1 MEKLLEINGLKSW
14 YGLSQALF
22 DVNLEINQGEVV
34 ALLGRNGMGKST
46 TIRSICG
53 LIRNYEGDIKFK
65 NISIIN
71 QPSYKIAQLG
81 IGLVPE
87 GRRAFTNLTV
97 LENLTATAVEGEWNL
112 DMVFHLFPKLAERKH
127 QNASTLS
134 GGEQQMLVIGRALMT
149 NPNLLILDEATEGLS
164 PTIRSE
170 IWKVITILKSKGVS
184 ILIID
189 KSLKQL
195 QDLADKFYI
204 LDRNGRIL
212 KKSDNLENLIRKI
225 EWNKLKL
232 VK

>member
-1 MEKLLEINGLKSW
+1 MKKLLEINELKSW

-22 DVNLEINQGEVV
+22 DVYLEINQGEVV

-53 LIRNYEGDIKFK
+53 LISNYEGYIKFK
-65 NISIIN
+65 NISIIH

-87 GRRAFTNLTV
+87 GRRAFTNLSV

-112 DMVFHLFPKLAERKH
+112 DKVFHLFPKLAERKH

-204 LDRNGRIL
+204 LEKGKTVWDGSSN
-212 KKSDNLENLIRKI
+212 NLTSKI
-225 EWNKLKL
+225 AQRYLG
-232 VK
+232 V

>member
-1 MEKLLEINGLKSW
+1 MKKLLEINELKSW

-22 DVNLEINQGEVV
+22 DVYLEINQGEVV

-53 LIRNYEGDIKFK
+53 LISNYEGDIKFK

-112 DMVFHLFPKLAERKH
+112 DKVFHLFPKLAERKH

-204 LDRNGRIL
+204 LEKGKTVWNGSS
-212 KKSDNLENLIRKI
+212 KNLTSKI
-225 EWNKLKL
+225 AQRYLG
-232 VK
+232 V

>member
-53 LIRNYEGDIKFK
+53 LISNYEGDIKFK

-87 GRRAFTNLTV
+87 GRRAFTNLT
-97 LENLTATAVEGEWNL
+97 ENLTATAVEGEWNL
-112 DMVFHLFPKLAERKH
+112 DKVFHLFPKLAERKH

-204 LDRNGRIL
+204 LEKGKTVWDGSS
-212 KKSDNLENLIRKI
+212 KNLTSKI
-225 EWNKLKL
+225 AQRYLG
-232 VK
+232 V

>member
-14 YGLSQALF
+14 YGSSQALF

-53 LIRNYEGDIKFK
+53 LISNYEGDIKFK
-65 NISIIN
+65 NTSIIN

-97 LENLTATAVEGEWNL
+97 LENLTATAVEGEWSLEMDFN
-112 DMVFHLFPKLAERKH
+112 LFPKLAERKY
-127 QNASTLS
+127 QSASTLS

-164 PTIRSE
+164 PTIRLE
-170 IWKVITILKSKGVS
+170 IWKVIKILKSKGVS

-204 LDRNGRIL
+204 LEKGKTVWDGFSKDLTSEIAQRHLG
-212 KKSDNLENLIRKI
+212 
-225 EWNKLKL
+225 
-232 VK
+232 V

>member
-1 MEKLLEINGLKSW
+1 MEKLLEINELKSW

-53 LIRNYEGDIKFK
+53 LISNYEGDIKFK

-97 LENLTATAVEGEWNL
+97 LENLTVTAVEGEWNL
-112 DMVFHLFPKLAERKH
+112 DKVFYLFPKLAERKH

-170 IWKVITILKSKGVS
+170 IWKVITILKNKGVS

-204 LDRNGRIL
+204 LEKGKTVWNGSS
-212 KKSDNLENLIRKI
+212 KNLTSKI
-225 EWNKLKL
+225 AQRYLG
-232 VK
+232 V

>member
-22 DVNLEINQGEVV
+22 DVYLEINQGEVV

-53 LIRNYEGDIKFK
+53 LISNYEGDIKFK

-112 DMVFHLFPKLAERKH
+112 DKVFHLFPKLAERKH

-204 LDRNGRIL
+204 LEKGKTVWDGFSNDLTSEIAQRHLG
-212 KKSDNLENLIRKI
+212 
-225 EWNKLKL
+225 
-232 VK
+232 V

>member
-1 MEKLLEINGLKSW
+1 MEKLLEIIGLKSW

-53 LIRNYEGDIKFK
+53 LISNYEGDIKFK

-112 DMVFHLFPKLAERKH
+112 DKVFHLFPKLAERKH

-204 LDRNGRIL
+204 LEKGKTVWDGSS
-212 KKSDNLENLIRKI
+212 KNLTSKI
-225 EWNKLKL
+225 AQRYLG
-232 VK
+232 V

>member
-1 MEKLLEINGLKSW
+1 MEKLLEIDGLKSW

-53 LIRNYEGDIKFK
+53 LISNYEGDIKFK
-65 NISIIN
+65 NISIMN

-112 DMVFHLFPKLAERKH
+112 DKVFHLFPKLAERKH

-195 QDLADKFYI
+195 RDLADKFYI
-204 LDRNGRIL
+204 LEKGKTVWDGSS
-212 KKSDNLENLIRKI
+212 KNLTSKI
-225 EWNKLKL
+225 AQRYLG
-232 VK
+232 V

>member
-1 MEKLLEINGLKSW
+1 MKKLLEINELKSW

-22 DVNLEINQGEVV
+22 DVYLEINQGEVV

-53 LIRNYEGDIKFK
+53 LISNYEGDIKFK

-112 DMVFHLFPKLAERKH
+112 YKVFHLFPKLAERKH

-204 LDRNGRIL
+204 LEKGKTVWDGSS
-212 KKSDNLENLIRKI
+212 KNLTSKI
-225 EWNKLKL
+225 AQRYLG
-232 VK
+232 V

>member
-22 DVNLEINQGEVV
+22 DVYLEINQGEVV

-53 LIRNYEGDIKFK
+53 LISNYEGDIKFK

-112 DMVFHLFPKLAERKH
+112 DKVFHLFPKLAERKH

-204 LDRNGRIL
+204 LEKGKTVWNGSS
-212 KKSDNLENLIRKI
+212 KNLTSKI
-225 EWNKLKL
+225 AQRYLG
-232 VK
+232 V

>member
-1 MEKLLEINGLKSW
+1 MEKLLEINELKSW

-22 DVNLEINQGEVV
+22 DVYLEINQGEVV

-53 LIRNYEGDIKFK
+53 LISNYEGDIKFK

-112 DMVFHLFPKLAERKH
+112 DKVFHLFPKLAERKH

-184 ILIID
+184 ILIVD

-204 LDRNGRIL
+204 LEKGKTVWDGSS
-212 KKSDNLENLIRKI
+212 KNLTSKI
-225 EWNKLKL
+225 AQRYLG
-232 VK
+232 V

>member
-22 DVNLEINQGEVV
+22 DVYLEIKQGEVV

-53 LIRNYEGDIKFK
+53 LISNYKGEIKFK

-112 DMVFHLFPKLAERKH
+112 DKVFHLFPKLAERKH

-204 LDRNGRIL
+204 LEKGKTVWDGSS
-212 KKSDNLENLIRKI
+212 KNLTSKI
-225 EWNKLKL
+225 AQRYLG
-232 VK
+232 V

>member
-1 MEKLLEINGLKSW
+1 MKKLLEINELKSW

-22 DVNLEINQGEVV
+22 DVYLEINQGEVV

-53 LIRNYEGDIKFK
+53 LISNYEGDIKFK

-112 DMVFHLFPKLAERKH
+112 DKVFHLFPKLAERKH
-127 QNASTLS
+127 QNSSTLS

-170 IWKVITILKSKGVS
+170 IWKVITILKNKGVS

-204 LDRNGRIL
+204 LEKGKTVWDGFS
-212 KKSDNLENLIRKI
+212 KSLTSKI
-225 EWNKLKL
+225 AQRYLG
-232 VK
+232 V

>member
-1 MEKLLEINGLKSW
+1 MKKLLEINELESW

-22 DVNLEINQGEVV
+22 DVYLEITQGEVV

-53 LIRNYEGDIKFK
+53 LISNYEGDIKFK

-112 DMVFHLFPKLAERKH
+112 DKVFHLFSKLAERKH

-170 IWKVITILKSKGVS
+170 IWKVIRILKTKGVS

-204 LDRNGRIL
+204 LEKGTTVWDGISNSL
-212 KKSDNLENLIRKI
+212 TSKI
-225 EWNKLKL
+225 AQRYLG
-232 VK
+232 V

>member
-1 MEKLLEINGLKSW
+1 MEKLLEINELKSW

-22 DVNLEINQGEVV
+22 DVYLEIKQGEVV

-53 LIRNYEGDIKFK
+53 LISNYEGEIKFK

-112 DMVFHLFPKLAERKH
+112 DKVFHLFPKLAERKH

-149 NPNLLILDEATEGLS
+149 NPSLLILDEATEGLS

-204 LDRNGRIL
+204 LEKGKTVWNGFSNDLTSEIAQRHL
-212 KKSDNLENLIRKI
+212 G
-225 EWNKLKL
+225 
-232 VK
+232 V